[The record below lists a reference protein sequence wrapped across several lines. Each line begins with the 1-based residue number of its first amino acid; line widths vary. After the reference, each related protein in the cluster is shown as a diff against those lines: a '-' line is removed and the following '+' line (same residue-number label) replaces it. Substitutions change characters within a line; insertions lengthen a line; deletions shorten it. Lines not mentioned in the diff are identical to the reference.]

1 MRGKGVVKNTFKIL
15 RTRLRI
21 LGRPVKATV
30 ENVDQYLLAIIA
42 LHNYLQQTEM
52 PVTDLLGLSTAK
64 RLVESS
70 SLENGEV

>member
-1 MRGKGVVKNTFKIL
+1 MRGRGVVKNTFKIL
-15 RTRLRI
+15 RTCLRI

-42 LHNYLQQTEM
+42 LHNYLRQTEM
-52 PVTDLLGLSTAK
+52 PVTDLLGSSTAK
-64 RLVESS
+64 SLVESS

>member
-1 MRGKGVVKNTFKIL
+1 M
-15 RTRLRI
+15 RI

-42 LHNYLQQTEM
+42 LHNYLRQTEM
-52 PVTDLLGLSTAK
+52 PVTDLLGSSTAK
-64 RLVESS
+64 GLVESS